1 MMNIDYI
8 TIQLNK
14 LDNAME
20 FATLFIIIG
29 GLVAA
34 FYYIKNRKKD
44 EANGI
49 LDRKTIAAYK
59 DNNAALEERL
69 AIVEAETQTCL
80 KQHSETIKLLAGLKH
95 ELKVYDGLT
104 LVPKRFLDDIESK
117 LTDLKED
124 K

>member
-1 MMNIDYI
+1 MNIDYI

-20 FATLFIIIG
+20 FATLFIIVG

-44 EANGI
+44 EANGV

-80 KQHSETIKLLAGLKH
+80 QQHDETTKLLTGLKH

-104 LVPKRFLDDIESK
+104 LVPKRFLDDIETK
-117 LTDLKED
+117 LNDIKED

>member
-1 MMNIDYI
+1 MNIDYI

-44 EANGI
+44 EANAL
-49 LDRKTIAAYK
+49 LDRKTITAYK

-80 KQHSETIKLLAGLKH
+80 KQHEETTKLLNGLKH
-95 ELKVYDGLT
+95 ELKVYDGLI
-104 LVPKRFLDDIESK
+104 LVPKRFLDDIETR
-117 LTDLKED
+117 LIDLKED